1 MPAGSVR
8 IGTSGYSYA
17 HWRGAFYPPGVPQRR
32 WLEYYAERYDTVE
45 INMTFYRL
53 PRVETFEGWR
63 RRTPEG
69 FRFAVKGSRL
79 ITHRKR
85 LADCEEPLTALRD
98 GARRLGEKLGPVLWQ
113 LPPSLGR
120 DVERLRAFIALLRRR
135 WPDARHAFEFR
146 NPAWYAEEVFAL
158 LRESGMTLCL
168 ADMPRARVDDVLTA
182 PLVYVRRHGPGG
194 CYRANYTS
202 GHLREDAARLR
213 AWAASGCEVYV
224 YFNNDIKGHALRNAA
239 DLRAMLPG
247 CASRP

>member
-1 MPAGSVR
+1 VAPPHAG
-8 IGTSGYSYA
+8 G
-17 HWRGAFYPPGVPQRR
+17 
-32 WLEYYAERYDTVE
+32 
-45 INMTFYRL
+45 L
-53 PRVETFEGWR
+53 P
-63 RRTPEG
+63 
-69 FRFAVKGSRL
+69 
-79 ITHRKR
+79 
-85 LADCEEPLTALRD
+85 LR
-98 GARRLGEKLGPVLWQ
+98 RRLGEKLGPVLWQ

-194 CYRANYTS
+194 RYRANYTS